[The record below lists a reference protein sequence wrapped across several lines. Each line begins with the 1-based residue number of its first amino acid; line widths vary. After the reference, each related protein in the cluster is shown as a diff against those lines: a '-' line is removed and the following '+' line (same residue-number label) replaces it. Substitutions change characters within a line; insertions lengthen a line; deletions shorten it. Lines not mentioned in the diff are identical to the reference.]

1 MSVLTKG
8 RSELSCY
15 NNIGGI
21 KNVYLFKYVDTAYNL
36 IVTSGLELTS
46 FPSTYIYKYEIKGG
60 SFTENIQNDEQGVLY
75 QQNCSFTLLQQDLL
89 TTNELDNITKIDL
102 RYIVEFNDG
111 TFKIGGLYN
120 GAKITSLDLTSGG
133 SKQSFNGYNITIT
146 SSELYG
152 AAFIDDLED
161 VGFIIDSVEY
171 SYQFQ
176 DDNNFV
182 FQDLNNFIFNG

>member
-36 IVTSGLELTS
+36 IVTSGLELIT
-46 FPSTYIYKYEIKGG
+46 FPDTFIYKYELQTG

-75 QQNCSFTLLQQDLL
+75 QQNCSFTLVQQDLL
-89 TTNELDNITKIDL
+89 TTNEVDKLTKIDL

-111 TFKIGGLYN
+111 TYRIGGLYN
-120 GAKITSLDLTSGG
+120 GAKVTSLDLTSGG
-133 SKQSFNGYNITIT
+133 SKGSFNGYSISIN
-146 SSELYG
+146 SSEISEAYY
-152 AAFIDDLED
+152 ISDLVD
-161 VGFIIDSVEY
+161 VGFDIVGDVDDY
-171 SYQFQ
+171 LFQ
-176 DDNNFV
+176 NEGNFV
-182 FQDLNNFIFNG
+182 FQNLNNFIFN

>member
-120 GAKITSLDLTSGG
+120 GAKITSLDLASGG
-133 SKQSFNGYNITIT
+133 SKGSFNGYSISINSSEEYESFYIT
-146 SSELYG
+146 SLSS
-152 AAFIDDLED
+152 
-161 VGFIIDSVEY
+161 VGFSIITLNASLYRTRVEADGGVIE
-171 SYQFQ
+171 S
-176 DDNNFV
+176 
-182 FQDLNNFIFNG
+182 LNCITV